1 MCVSITLH
9 ISRLRACCAELQVP
23 RVSVEGIKPCTLAN
37 TGLLVAV
44 LKCLRGGGGRGGE
57 GGGAEAKGEELGKGG
72 ADVATVNL
80 VVQVTDEGEG
90 RLRRCIYSPLE

>member
-9 ISRLRACCAELQVP
+9 LSRLRACRSERQVP

-44 LKCLRGGGGRGGE
+44 LKCSRGGGGRE
-57 GGGAEAKGEELGKGG
+57 GGGGDAEAKGEDLGKGEE
-72 ADVATVNL
+72 DVATVNL
-80 VVQVTDEGEG
+80 VVQVTDEGQG
-90 RLRRCIYSPLE
+90 GLRRCIYSPLE